1 MVFDSL
7 ELDEWIAGEAE
18 TLRSFG
24 ISHLKE
30 LDNRYIKWLKN
41 LTSYHVDEK
50 FIFVHAGLNFSQ
62 ENPLNDEQSMR
73 WIINWY
79 ETIDH
84 KWLQHKTI
92 IHGHQVI
99 GRDEILKMKNDYGKN
114 QVINIDNGCYLKGE
128 ANFGNLCCLNLTT
141 MELMFQ
147 ENID

>member
-1 MVFDSL
+1 M
-7 ELDEWIAGEAE
+7 
-18 TLRSFG
+18 
-24 ISHLKE
+24 
-30 LDNRYIKWLKN
+30 DNRYIKWLKN
-41 LTSYHVDEK
+41 LKSYHVDEK
-50 FIFVHAGLNFSQ
+50 FISVHAGLNFSQ

-79 ETIDH
+79 ETINH
-84 KWLQHKTI
+84 KWLKHRTI

-99 GRDEILKMKNDYGKN
+99 GKNEILKMKNDYGKT

-141 MELMFQ
+141 MELTFQ